1 MMAEMDSDTRNRI
14 EAAAFRRLVQ
24 HLQQRSDVQN
34 VDLMG
39 LSGFCRNCM
48 ADWYRDAA
56 AEAGV
61 DIDRDAARE
70 DIYGMP
76 YAAWK
81 ERYQQPATEA
91 QRRRMDESVA
101 KNSGRGF

>member
-1 MMAEMDSDTRNRI
+1 MTGMDSDMRNRI
-14 EAAAFRRLVQ
+14 EAAAFRRLIS
-24 HLQQRSDVQN
+24 HLQHRNDVQN

-39 LSGFCRNCM
+39 LGGFCRNCL

-56 AEAGV
+56 ADAGV

-81 ERYQQPATEA
+81 ERYQQPATDE
-91 QRRRMDESVA
+91 QLRRMEESVA
-101 KNSGRGF
+101 RNKGRGF